1 MNALEKLAAKKKFL
15 DRLRSLAKEL
25 KAGFTEEG
33 GFPAGELVHR
43 VRTRGQDFSVR
54 DLKEST
60 ISDPMRARFARIAKA
75 VKPSGKKK
83 VAGRLGA
90 GIGAVLGGTA
100 GQIAG
105 SATGNLG
112 GILLSR
118 AAGAGLGAALGA
130 SKGRRVR
137 SGLAASLLAHTGNLP
152 PALAAALVHGKKRGR
167 ITDRISS
174 GLGEARDAFG
184 RDRGAVGRL
193 KKKISDLLSGGKGTP
208 QRAV

>member
-1 MNALEKLAAKKKFL
+1 MNALEKIAAKKKL
-15 DRLRSLAKEL
+15 
-25 KAGFTEEG
+25 
-33 GFPAGELVHR
+33 
-43 VRTRGQDFSVR
+43 
-54 DLKEST
+54 
-60 ISDPMRARFARIAKA
+60 
-75 VKPSGKKK
+75 
-83 VAGRLGA
+83 AGRLGA

-118 AAGAGLGAALGA
+118 AAGSGLGAALGA
-130 SKGRRVR
+130 SKGRRLR

-152 PALAAALVHGKKRGR
+152 PALAAALVHGKKRSR

-193 KKKISDLLSGGKGTP
+193 KKKISDLLSRGRGTLTTRDSYTPTPISHFCFGGGGCTDIG
-208 QRAV
+208 QRYLQ